1 MERNPYEYDRAVP
14 WIPQQN
20 RLSEARYIPAHPTP
34 QPAALQYQEW
44 QQRVQDQKPKR
55 KERMPKARALELV
68 NVYKNRLIV
77 ASLVIF
83 GLLSG
88 LVAFHQV
95 GAAANQGQV
104 NPSQS
109 APVTQPSNGGFFNQQ
124 GGNNLDLA
132 APGGNQPLDP
142 VFPEY
147 MLTMY

>member
-1 MERNPYEYDRAVP
+1 MQTNPYDDDRP
-14 WIPQQN
+14 LGWIPQQN
-20 RLSEARYIPAHPTP
+20 RLNEARYAPAHPSH
-34 QPAALQYQEW
+34 QPASLQYQEW

-124 GGNNLDLA
+124 GGNNFGSGS
-132 APGGNQPLDP
+132 PWRQPASGSG
-142 VFPEY
+142 VS
-147 MLTMY
+147 